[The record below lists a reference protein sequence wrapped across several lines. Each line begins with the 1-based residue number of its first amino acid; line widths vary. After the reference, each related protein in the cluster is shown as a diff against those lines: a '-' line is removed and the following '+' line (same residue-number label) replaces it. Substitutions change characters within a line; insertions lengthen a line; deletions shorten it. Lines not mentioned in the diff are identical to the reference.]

1 MVDEKSMPKTEEEW
15 KKALTP
21 EQYNVLRMKGTE
33 APGSGH
39 YLHEK
44 RKGLRQPAVFF
55 RYQVR
60 LRDGLAKLRSSP
72 AWRGQVRRGQRS
84 WYGPD
89 RSRLCPVRV
98 APRPR

>member
-44 RKGLRQPAVFF
+44 RKGTYACSAWQPAVFF

-72 AWRGQVRRGQRS
+72 AWRGQVRRG
-84 WYGPD
+84 
-89 RSRLCPVRV
+89 
-98 APRPR
+98 